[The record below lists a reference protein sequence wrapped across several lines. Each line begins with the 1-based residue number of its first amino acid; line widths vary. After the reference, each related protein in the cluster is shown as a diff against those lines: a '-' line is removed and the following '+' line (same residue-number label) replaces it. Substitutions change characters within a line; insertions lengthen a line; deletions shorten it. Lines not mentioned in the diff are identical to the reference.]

1 MVINNLKYSAQL
13 IAPNPKEI
21 DYWVDLSEDP
31 NGGIIKFYNGQTW
44 DYLNRMDDQ
53 DRDIAEEI
61 ARAKAAEQQLQSNI
75 DSEEAARIQADNQL
89 RQSINQEIIDR
100 QNADA
105 QLQNSIDDVEEDVA
119 SIQLTGE
126 DNVYTLM
133 VGDRNAGTIDLSSYA
148 TEAQLDTKMNKAGG
162 EFTGAVGVPNLAI
175 MTGDEGA
182 MVYLQSSSTEF
193 QVRTANAGIDS
204 MTFTVQSSV
213 PLKLTESGI
222 MENGVL
228 LENKY
233 ALLIDLDD
241 FASKD
246 VATTSSDGL
255 MSSTDKQSLDNL
267 VSNTAGYQTESQ
279 VDAKIAALVDS
290 APETLDTIN
299 ELAAALGDDPNF
311 ATTIANQIGTKAD
324 KTVASI
330 SANGLMSST
339 DKQKL
344 DSVETDANHYVLPAA
359 SADTLGGV
367 KIGSGVNVSEDGTI
381 SVDASSGTVANF
393 NAVVSAQT
401 LRDPEQEYIT
411 VSFTTQNTLTGAT
424 TSNAGGSTIYA
435 ANSSDMGYMTS
446 AMYNTLM
453 AIPTMQIV
461 TALPASPDENT
472 IYFVT
477 GE

>member
-1 MVINNLKYSAQL
+1 MVTNNIKWVAQT

-21 DYWVDLSEDP
+21 DYWIDLSEDT
-31 NGGIIKFYNGQTW
+31 NGGIIKFWNGKIW

-89 RQSINQEIIDR
+89 RQSINQEILDR

-105 QLQNSIDDVEEDVA
+105 QLQNSIDNIEEDVA

-126 DNVYTLM
+126 DDTYTLM
-133 VGDRNAGTIDLSSYA
+133 VGDRNAGSIDLSSYA
-148 TEAQLDTKMNKAGG
+148 TEVQLDTKMDKAGG

-175 MTGDEGA
+175 MTGDKGA

-193 QVRTANAGIDS
+193 QVRTANAGIAS

-222 MENGVL
+222 MENGVY

-233 ALLIDLDD
+233 ALLTDLDD
-241 FASKD
+241 LASKD
-246 VATTSSDGL
+246 VATTSSNGL
-255 MSSTDKQSLDNL
+255 MSSADKQNLDDL
-267 VSNTAGYQTESQ
+267 VSNTAGYQTEAQ

-290 APETLDTIN
+290 APETLDTLN
-299 ELAAALGDDPNF
+299 ELAAALGDDPSFITTITSQIANKADNTV
-311 ATTIANQIGTKAD
+311 ATT
-324 KTVASI
+324 

-344 DSVETDANHYVLPAA
+344 DSVETDANHYVLPGAT
-359 SADTLGGV
+359 SDVLGGV
-367 KIGSGVNVSEDGTI
+367 KQATTVADTTIDGTET
-381 SVDASSGTVANF
+381 ATTVAT
-393 NAVVSAQT
+393 T
-401 LRDPEQEYIT
+401 LNSLLAALRT
-411 VSFTTQNTLTGAT
+411 
-424 TSNAGGSTIYA
+424 AGI
-435 ANSSDMGYMTS
+435 
-446 AMYNTLM
+446 L
-453 AIPTMQIV
+453 
-461 TALPASPDENT
+461 AS
-472 IYFVT
+472 
-477 GE
+477 

>member
-1 MVINNLKYSAQL
+1 MVTNNIKWVAQT

-21 DYWVDLSEDP
+21 DYWIDLSEDT
-31 NGGIIKFYNGQTW
+31 NGGIIKFWNGYTW

-89 RQSINQEIIDR
+89 RQSINQEITDR
-100 QNADA
+100 QNADT
-105 QLQNSIDDVEEDVA
+105 QLQNSIDNIEEDVT

-126 DNVYTLM
+126 DDTYTLM
-133 VGDRNAGTIDLSSYA
+133 VGDRNAGSIDLSSYA
-148 TEAQLDTKMNKAGG
+148 TEVQLDTKIDKAGG

-193 QVRTANAGIDS
+193 QVRTANAGIAS

-222 MENGVL
+222 MENGVY

-233 ALLIDLDD
+233 ALLTDLDD
-241 FASKD
+241 LASKD
-246 VATTSSDGL
+246 VATTSSNGL
-255 MSSTDKQSLDNL
+255 MSSADKQNLDNL

-290 APETLDTIN
+290 APETLDTLN
-299 ELAAALGDDPNF
+299 ELATALGNDPNF
-311 ATTIANQIGTKAD
+311 ATTVANQIGQKAD
-324 KTVASI
+324 KTVVTI
-330 SANGLMSST
+330 QANGLMSST

-344 DSVETDANHYVLPAA
+344 DSVETNANA
-359 SADTLGGV
+359 SAD
-367 KIGSGVNVSEDGTI
+367 
-381 SVDASSGTVANF
+381 F

-401 LRDPEQEYIT
+401 LQDPEQEYIT
-411 VSFTTQNTLTGAT
+411 VSFTTQNTLTGTT

-435 ANSSDMGYMTS
+435 ASSTDMGYMTS

>member
-21 DYWVDLSEDP
+21 DYWIDLSEDP
-31 NGGIIKFYNGQTW
+31 NGGIIKYFDGTKW
-44 DYLNRMDDQ
+44 DYLNKMDEQ
-53 DRDIAEEI
+53 DNAIAEEI
-61 ARAKAAEQQLQSNI
+61 ERAQAAEQQLQTNI
-75 DSEEAARIQADNQL
+75 DNVQ
-89 RQSINQEIIDR
+89 
-100 QNADA
+100 
-105 QLQNSIDDVEEDVA
+105 DDVD
-119 SIQLTGE
+119 SIQLTGS
-126 DNVYTLM
+126 DGTYTLM
-133 VGDRNAGTIDLSSYA
+133 VGDRNAGTIEVGDIDLSSYA
-148 TEAQLDTKMNKAGG
+148 TKTELEAKMDKAGG

-175 MTGDEGA
+175 MTDGKGA

-222 MENGVL
+222 MENGVY

-233 ALLIDLDD
+233 ALLTDLDD

-246 VATTSSDGL
+246 VATTSSNGL
-255 MSSTDKQSLDNL
+255 MSNTDKKNLDNL

-279 VDAKIAALVDS
+279 VDAKVASLVNQ
-290 APETLDTIN
+290 APETLDTLD

-311 ATTIANQIGTKAD
+311 ATTVANQIGTKAD
-324 KTVASI
+324 KTVAST

-344 DSVETDANHYVLPAA
+344 DSVEENANHYVLPTATASVLGGVKSSTTGTTSGKDYKVQINSDGTMKVNVPWTNTTYNAATTSANGLMSSTDKAKLDGIASNANNYTLPTA
-359 SADTLGGV
+359 SAGTKGGV
-367 KIGSGVNVSEDGTI
+367 KIGSGISVSSDGTI
-381 SVDASSGTVANF
+381 SLTNKT
-393 NAVVSAQT
+393 AVVT
-401 LRDPEQEYIT
+401 E
-411 VSFTTQNTLTGAT
+411 
-424 TSNAGGSTIYA
+424 
-435 ANSSDMGYMTS
+435 
-446 AMYNTLM
+446 
-453 AIPTMQIV
+453 
-461 TALPASPDENT
+461 LPASPDANT

>member
-1 MVINNLKYSAQL
+1 MVINSLKYSAQL

-21 DYWVDLSEDP
+21 DYWIDLSEDA
-31 NGGIIKFYNGQTW
+31 NGGIIKFWNGQTW
-44 DYLNRMDDQ
+44 DYLNKMDDQ

-100 QNADA
+100 QNADT
-105 QLQNSIDDVEEDVA
+105 QLQNSIDSVEEDVA

-126 DNVYTLM
+126 DDTYTLM
-133 VGDRNAGTIDLSSYA
+133 VGDRNAGSIDLSSYD
-148 TEAQLDTKMNKAGG
+148 TEAQLDTKMDKAGG

-204 MTFTVQSSV
+204 MTFTIQSSV

-222 MENGVL
+222 MENGVY

-233 ALLIDLDD
+233 ALLTDLDD
-241 FASKD
+241 LASKD
-246 VATTSSDGL
+246 VATTSSNGL
-255 MSSTDKQSLDNL
+255 MSSADKQNLDNL

-290 APETLDTIN
+290 APETLDTLN
-299 ELAAALGDDPNF
+299 ELAAALGDDPSF
-311 ATTIANQIGTKAD
+311 ITTITNQIANKAD
-324 KTVASI
+324 NTVATI
-330 SANGLMSST
+330 STNGLMSST

-344 DSVETDANHYVLPAA
+344 DSVETDANHYVLPTA

-367 KIGSGVNVSEDGTI
+367 KIGSGISVASDGTI
-381 SVDASSGTVANF
+381 SLTTKT
-393 NAVVSAQT
+393 AVVT
-401 LRDPEQEYIT
+401 E
-411 VSFTTQNTLTGAT
+411 
-424 TSNAGGSTIYA
+424 
-435 ANSSDMGYMTS
+435 
-446 AMYNTLM
+446 
-453 AIPTMQIV
+453 
-461 TALPASPDENT
+461 LPASPDANT